1 MFRKAVEIAV
11 KAHKEQKDK
20 SGVDYICHPLT
31 VALKC
36 ETQEQ
41 KVVAVFTRCNR
52 GFVCYIGRAK
62 NVEYISGVCVRGF
75 GFISS

>member
-41 KVVAVFTRCNR
+41 KVVAVLHDVIEDSSVTLEELKTLNIFP
-52 GFVCYIGRAK
+52 A
-62 NVEYISGVCVRGF
+62 CVRGF